1 MASGQK
7 PWFEVVANTLSKD
20 AVLGYD
26 PILISPS
33 SLKARSAKMNEINGI
48 TMKVVEQNLV
58 DVIWTDRP
66 SPCLDPAFIHEQ

>member
-33 SLKARSAKMNEINGI
+33 SLKARSEKMKEINGI
-48 TMKVVEQNLV
+48 SMKVVE
-58 DVIWTDRP
+58 
-66 SPCLDPAFIHEQ
+66 